1 MTEEERE
8 QRKQDEEDLLEDLEM
23 DDKSAT
29 EILGGV
35 TVNKAKTAD
44 KAYAQMDTY
53 VKQYSNARA

>member
-29 EILGGV
+29 EILGGA

-44 KAYAQMDTY
+44 KAYAQMDAY
-53 VKQYSNARA
+53 VKQ